1 MRTKL
6 VIGNWK
12 LNGNFA
18 FNEQLLGAL
27 TLGIKTRSLATPQ
40 NIIAVCP
47 PVIYL
52 QQCNGLLGDSPIF
65 LGGQDL
71 SDEVSGAFTGEIS
84 GIMLKELGCRF
95 VIVGHSERRIR
106 YRESDEL
113 VAKKALLALDA
124 GLTPII
130 CLGETAQERNDNLMK
145 EVVVRQLN
153 VVMQLLKDKMQQVVI
168 AYEPVWA
175 IGTGITAT
183 SEQVQE
189 VHHILRSQLKALSGQ
204 IAQAVAILYGGSVK
218 ADNAKELFSM
228 PDVDGALVGGASL
241 KAEEFLA
248 ICQARLN

>member
-1 MRTKL
+1 M
-6 VIGNWK
+6 
-12 LNGNFA
+12 
-18 FNEQLLGAL
+18 
-27 TLGIKTRSLATPQ
+27 
-40 NIIAVCP
+40 
-47 PVIYL
+47 
-52 QQCNGLLGDSPIF
+52 
-65 LGGQDL
+65 
-71 SDEVSGAFTGEIS
+71 
-84 GIMLKELGCRF
+84 
-95 VIVGHSERRIR
+95 
-106 YRESDEL
+106 
-113 VAKKALLALDA
+113 LALDA